1 MKRILL
7 TLSLLTFSLSAIAAP
22 IGEKRAREI
31 ATSFFASGATIDSR
45 SSSSPTLKLEWA
57 GNDINKAMLQGDQT
71 RSLHSEEEAIEA
83 NSNALM
89 YIYNRTDTDGF
100 VIVAGDDNA
109 RREIIAYSF
118 DNSFDTKNIADG
130 AKAMLAE
137 WCMQIEE
144 TRNNK
149 SIKTATR
156 AQTRVGNTVV
166 KYETAKWGQDAPYN
180 LESPIVNGNERCI
193 TGCVA
198 TAMSIACYY
207 QKWPEKG
214 VGTAPSYTFTKEAN
228 GGELTIPENVLGRTY
243 EYDKMLPT
251 YKKGSYTE
259 EQGKAV
265 AALMYDMGQAVQ
277 MKFGADSSGATSGKI
292 DNALVNFF
300 GFSKQTLYV
309 KQMGHSVEE
318 WTDMLQKNLTN
329 YGPTIFRGS
338 NSSGG
343 GHCFILD
350 GYSDDG
356 YFSINYGWN
365 GSSNGFYL
373 LPNISYRYGNAA
385 IMNMEPDRDGTSTY
399 RNYLELRYASFASSS
414 GRIYH
419 GLSTNATK
427 YVKGKSF
434 GCFVGIINNGVAE
447 FKGQVAVIHCDK
459 NGMGKDTIWVANR
472 TLASGKTTHN
482 YNSNRSLSKDIE
494 EGDCLRVYYKG
505 NTDTEWTLARR
516 NSEQAYDL
524 VPICCTPE
532 DVAKNTTIEY
542 DKTTKI
548 LSFSSPYAT
557 QCSVTNSLGKVV
569 ASKEIVAF
577 DTGTLDLSSLNE
589 NVYNLSFAASGR
601 PYTIKLQL
609 NDYKNDASFGLPDL
623 GTYVDSLK

>member
-1 MKRILL
+1 MKKIILTIL
-7 TLSLLTFSLSAIAAP
+7 FLTFSLLLTAAP
-22 IGEKRAREI
+22 IGERRAREI
-31 ATSFFASGATIDSR
+31 AINFFATATRSGATPSLD
-45 SSSSPTLKLEWA
+45 LAWV
-57 GNDINKAMLQGDQT
+57 GNNMEQNLLNNAT
-71 RSLHSEEEAIEA
+71 RSAQTGASDD
-83 NSNALM
+83 ALL
-89 YIYNRTDTDGF
+89 YIYNRTDAAGF
-100 VIVAGDDNA
+100 VIIAGDDNA
-109 RREIIAYSF
+109 RREIIAFSH
-118 DNSFDTKNIADG
+118 DNSFDTENMAEG
-130 AKAMLAE
+130 AKAMLTE
-137 WCMQIEE
+137 WCLQIEE
-144 TRNNK
+144 ARNSRSPK
-149 SIKTATR
+149 ATSR
-156 AQTRVGNTVV
+156 VQTRVGKTVL
-166 KYETAKWGQDAPYN
+166 KYETAKWGQGAPFN

-309 KQMGHSVEE
+309 KQIGHSVEE

-385 IMNMEPDRDGTSTY
+385 VMNMEPDKDGSSTY

-482 YNSNRSLSKDIE
+482 YNSKRSLSKDIE

-532 DVAKNTTIEY
+532 EVAKNITVEFDNET
-542 DKTTKI
+542 KT

-557 QCSVTNSLGKVV
+557 QCTIADASGKEV
-569 ASKEIVAF
+569 AYSEAAAYSASSIVLSTLS
-577 DTGTLDLSSLNE
+577 TGEYTC
-589 NVYNLSFAASGR
+589 SFTASGR
-601 PYTIKLQL
+601 PYTIKI
-609 NDYKNDASFGLPDL
+609 KLPDYSRHQSFDL
-623 GTYVDSLK
+623 GNFDSIVDDFK